1 VVKSL
6 FDADVGLVG
15 RVLDMQLQRQN
26 IVSSNLANL
35 KTPGY
40 RPRILSFEEE
50 LQAALGLDSKG
61 KLSLTDSKH
70 LPAVFNP
77 DGFSAEWAKAFKP
90 RVVYGE
96 DRVNLDKEMA
106 VLAKSSLHYSALASV
121 MRSKFEGLRSI
132 ITEGQK

>member
-1 VVKSL
+1 MKSL
-6 FDADVGLVG
+6 FDSDIGLVG

-40 RPRILSFEEE
+40 RPRILSFEDE
-50 LQAALGLDSKG
+50 LQAALGLDAKG
-61 KLSLTDSKH
+61 KLSRTSRGH
-70 LPAVFNP
+70 LPALFSP
-77 DGFSAEWAKAFKP
+77 DGFSAEWAEAFKP
-90 RVVYGE
+90 RVVHGE

-106 VLAKSSLHYSALASV
+106 VMAKSSLHYSALASV
-121 MRSKFEGLRSI
+121 MRSKFEGLRNI

>member
-1 VVKSL
+1 VKSL
-6 FDADVGLVG
+6 FDSDIGLVG

-40 RPRILSFEEE
+40 RPRILSFEDE
-50 LQAALGLDSKG
+50 LQAALGLDAKG
-61 KLSLTDSKH
+61 KLSRTSRGH
-70 LPAVFNP
+70 LPALFNP
-77 DGFSAEWAKAFKP
+77 EGFSAEWAEAFKP
-90 RVVYGE
+90 RVVHGE

-106 VLAKSSLHYSALASV
+106 VMAKSSLHYGALTSV
-121 MRSKFEGLRSI
+121 MRSKFEGLRNI